1 MFPITD
7 LQAFTADELAM
18 LFGNADEDWSV
29 ESKYKQIYM
38 AVYGY
43 LRRPAA
49 LSESLKADHGFHVE
63 SRAIRDLIE
72 IMSEY
77 DGPSRRSYL
86 QFITGSPKLPIGGMC
101 ASSVLTQSSLTT
113 TLRRLQGSQSS
124 SHRCP
129 QTSRSTTH
137 GRRLS
142 PECHDLRQLPQTAGV
157 LVQVYDAGEAIGCNA
172 GRRRKFPLVLKDPS
186 SLSHIIV
193 ALPILPCIV
202 ITCLYHH
209 V

>member
-29 ESKYKQIYM
+29 ESKYKQFYM
-38 AVYGY
+38 AVYDY

-101 ASSVLTQSSLTT
+101 ASSALTHSSLTT
-113 TLRRLQGSQSS
+113 TFRRLQGSQSS

-157 LVQVYDAGEAIGCNA
+157 LVQVYDEGEAIGRNA
-172 GRRRKFPLVLKDPS
+172 GRRRKLPLVLKDPS